1 MAASKR
7 REDEGWKEYK
17 LRLKRM
23 KYIAKIR
30 KIGFNAEPSLTSRYE
45 NRLQEKEMKKD
56 KSAPTAVDMDIV
68 DSLIRNMQGQS
79 EEEEGSSDTRPD

>member
-7 REDEGWKEYK
+7 KEGEGWKEYK

-23 KYIAKIR
+23 KYIDKIK
-30 KIGFNAEPSLTSRYE
+30 KIGFNAEPSLSSRYE
-45 NRLQEKEMKKD
+45 NRLQEKQLKKD

-68 DSLIRNMQGQS
+68 DSLVRNMQGG
-79 EEEEGSSDTRPD
+79 EAEDTSDTRQD